1 MCIRDS
7 VQLAYLLVIGL
18 LKQVLPIPDVKTLLE
33 SQFEGG
39 AEKRGFA
46 KAFDCFCTLQETA
59 FADMAR
65 QAAQL
70 ETAAGTR
77 PALAMEMAVRANA
90 SKTLAEKL
98 IAPDTQM

>member
-1 MCIRDS
+1 M
-7 VQLAYLLVIGL
+7 
-18 LKQVLPIPDVKTLLE
+18 
-33 SQFEGG
+33 QFGVVVPMSTTVPTPRRRSTRSSCVAKN

-46 KAFDCFCTLQETA
+46 KVFDCFCTLQETA

-65 QAAQL
+65 HAAQL
-70 ETAAGTR
+70 DTAAGTR